1 MKSKFIEVLANKES
15 LKDKK
20 LYNRLLELYAQVAGV
35 KQVYHY
41 QLGYTPQKL
50 ENLKYEIKKSQGIS
64 DKEIALYV
72 PGNEDDENNDAQRE
86 TAKDIIA
93 KIPAMDT
100 ETANQYLAA
109 ETGEFARATVIKAL
123 EKRISE
129 LQAPL
134 VPVEHPVMIGLKT
147 ETSAQEG
154 LKIRDEYPFLNDPAT
169 PDAFKILVS
178 DKITAYKEY
187 AAKHAQALEAADE
200 GEAEEKLYELA
211 SSAVKEY
218 QLNQDIKAE
227 LDFYRDSPGR
237 VLGKHPLLAEL
248 KLQQEVN
255 EMTEGDLM
263 GQRQNAQKAVNKYKA
278 DKTKAHLHEYHSKKF
293 ELITERLQNDFN
305 RTFDKEK

>member
-1 MKSKFIEVLANKES
+1 MKSKFIKVLANKDS

-50 ENLKYEIKKSQGIS
+50 ENLKYEVKKSQGIS

-72 PGNEDDENNDAQRE
+72 PGDEDEDEVKA
-86 TAKDIIA
+86 TAPTLTPEQIQK
-93 KIPAMDT
+93 
-100 ETANQYLAA
+100 AA
-109 ETGEFARATVIKAL
+109 EAHAAEVAARTKQENPI
-123 EKRISE
+123 ITE
-129 LQAPL
+129 LLTNAD
-134 VPVEHPVMIGLKT
+134 
-147 ETSAQEG
+147 AQEG
-154 LKIRDEYPFLNDPAT
+154 LKIRDEYPFLNDPNC
-169 PDAFKILVS
+169 PDVFKVLVS

-187 AAKHAQALEAADE
+187 AKKHAEALEAADQ

-211 SSAVKEY
+211 SGAIKDY

-237 VLGKHPLLAEL
+237 VLGKHPALADL

-255 EMTEGDLM
+255 EMTEGDLVS
-263 GQRQNAQKAVNKYKA
+263 QRSNAQKAVNKYK
-278 DKTKAHLHEYHSKKF
+278 DNKEKAHLHEYHSKKF
-293 ELITERLQNDFN
+293 ELITERLQKDFN
-305 RTFDKEK
+305 RTFDKDK

>member
-1 MKSKFIEVLANKES
+1 MKSKFIKVLANKDS

-50 ENLKYEIKKSQGIS
+50 ENLKYEVKKSQGIS

-72 PGNEDDENNDAQRE
+72 PGEDEEDNLDTSNLDSSANLDTTNLDTSTPVE
-86 TAKDIIA
+86 TV
-93 KIPAMDT
+93 
-100 ETANQYLAA
+100 N
-109 ETGEFARATVIKAL
+109 
-123 EKRISE
+123 
-129 LQAPL
+129 
-134 VPVEHPVMIGLKT
+134 VEHPVLIGLKT

-154 LKIRDEYPFLNDPAT
+154 LKIRDEYPFLNDPNC
-169 PDAFKILVS
+169 PDVFKVLVS

-187 AAKHAQALEAADE
+187 AKKHAEALEAADQ

-211 SSAVKEY
+211 SAAVKDY
-218 QLNQDIKAE
+218 QMNQDIKAE

-237 VLGKHPLLAEL
+237 VLGKHPALAGM

-255 EMTEGDLM
+255 DMSEADLLQ
-263 GQRQNAQKAVNKYKA
+263 QRNNAIKAVNKYKA
-278 DKTKAHLHEYHSKKF
+278 DEAKKHLYDQHSAKL
-293 ELITERLQNDFN
+293 EAITERLKTDFN
-305 RTFDKEK
+305 RTFDKDK

>member
-1 MKSKFIEVLANKES
+1 MKSKFIKVLANKES

-72 PGNEDDENNDAQRE
+72 PGEEDEENLDSSANLDTTNLNASTPVE
-86 TAKDIIA
+86 TV
-93 KIPAMDT
+93 
-100 ETANQYLAA
+100 Q
-109 ETGEFARATVIKAL
+109 
-123 EKRISE
+123 
-129 LQAPL
+129 
-134 VPVEHPVMIGLKT
+134 VEHPVLIGLQT
-147 ETSAQEG
+147 ETAAQEG

-187 AAKHAQALEAADE
+187 AKKHAEALEAADQ

-211 SSAVKEY
+211 SAAVKDY
-218 QLNQDIKAE
+218 QMNQDIKKE
-227 LDFYRDSPGR
+227 LDHYRDTNGK
-237 VLGKHPLLAEL
+237 VLGKHPALADL

-255 EMTEGDLM
+255 EMTEGDLVS
-263 GQRQNAQKAVNKYKA
+263 QRSNAQKAVNKYKA
-278 DKTKAHLHEYHSKKF
+278 DKAKAHLHEYHSKKF
-293 ELITERLQNDFN
+293 ELITERLQKDFN
-305 RTFDKEK
+305 RTFDKDK

>member
-1 MKSKFIEVLANKES
+1 MKSKFIKVLANKDS

-50 ENLKYEIKKSQGIS
+50 ENLKYEVKKSQGIS

-72 PGNEDDENNDAQRE
+72 PGDEDEDEVKA
-86 TAKDIIA
+86 TAPTLTPEQIQK
-93 KIPAMDT
+93 
-100 ETANQYLAA
+100 AA
-109 ETGEFARATVIKAL
+109 EAHAAEVAARTKQENPI
-123 EKRISE
+123 ITE
-129 LQAPL
+129 LLTNAD
-134 VPVEHPVMIGLKT
+134 
-147 ETSAQEG
+147 AQEG
-154 LKIRDEYPFLNDPAT
+154 LKIRDEYPFLNDATT

-237 VLGKHPLLAEL
+237 VLGKHPLLADL

-293 ELITERLQNDFN
+293 ELITERLQKDFN
-305 RTFDKEK
+305 RTFDKDK

>member
-1 MKSKFIEVLANKES
+1 MKSKFIKVLANKES

-50 ENLKYEIKKSQGIS
+50 ENLKYEVKKSQGIS

-72 PGNEDDENNDAQRE
+72 PGEDEEDNLDTSNLDSSANLDTTNLDTSTPVE
-86 TAKDIIA
+86 TV
-93 KIPAMDT
+93 
-100 ETANQYLAA
+100 N
-109 ETGEFARATVIKAL
+109 
-123 EKRISE
+123 
-129 LQAPL
+129 
-134 VPVEHPVMIGLKT
+134 VEHPVLIGLKT

-154 LKIRDEYPFLNDPAT
+154 LKIRDEYPFLNDATT

-178 DKITAYKEY
+178 DKITAYKDY
-187 AAKHAQALEAADE
+187 AAKHAQALEAADA

-211 SSAVKEY
+211 SGAIKDY

-237 VLGKHPLLAEL
+237 VLGKHPALADL

-255 EMTEGDLM
+255 EMTEGDLVS
-263 GQRQNAQKAVNKYKA
+263 QRSNAQKAVNKYKA
-278 DKTKAHLHEYHSKKF
+278 DKAKAHLHEYHSKKF
-293 ELITERLQNDFN
+293 ELITERLQKDFN
-305 RTFDKEK
+305 RTFDKDK